1 MLLLK
6 RKLFAAV
13 ILALGIILV
22 LGCSGNSENNNEQ
35 TRAGESID
43 EEKAKEFALNDV
55 THFKSDNSNFEVHS
69 VERTEMG
76 YRNSKKTYDSWVVI
90 ISSQEPNDDSPSP
103 NILYQ
108 INAKDGTIIDKTDHA
123 LAE

>member
-6 RKLFAAV
+6 RNLFAA
-13 ILALGIILV
+13 AILV
-22 LGCSGNSENNNEQ
+22 LGIIWVVGCSDNSDNHNEK
-35 TRAGESID
+35 TRANESID
-43 EEKAKEFALNDV
+43 EEKAKEIALNDV
-55 THFKSDNSNFEVHS
+55 PNFKSNNSNFEVYS

-76 YRNSKKTYDSWVVI
+76 YRNSKVTYDSWVVV
-90 ISSQEPNDDSPSP
+90 ISSQEPNEDSPSP

-108 INAKDGTIIDKTDHA
+108 INAKDGTIIDKTNHA

>member
-1 MLLLK
+1 M
-6 RKLFAAV
+6 V
-13 ILALGIILV
+13 V
-22 LGCSGNSENNNEQ
+22 SCSDNNEK
-35 TRAGESID
+35 TRADQSIN
-43 EEKAKEFALNDV
+43 EEKAKEIALNDV
-55 THFKSDNSNFEVHS
+55 PNFKSDNSNFEIFS

-76 YRNSKKTYDSWVVI
+76 YRNSKKTYGSWVVD
-90 ISSQEPNDDSPSP
+90 ISSQESNEDNPSP